1 MTATRFFSDNAAT
14 VHPVVMEALAAANH
28 VDTAYDGDA
37 LSQSLDAA
45 FSNLFET
52 ECEVVWIPTGTAAN
66 SIILA
71 HFVRP
76 WQGILCYEE
85 AHIEVDECGA
95 PTFYSGGA
103 KLMTL
108 PGRGAKID
116 AEALKTRIAGIRKDV
131 HQVQPA
137 AISITN
143 ATEYGLSW
151 RAGEIGEISEIA
163 KGAGMKLHMDGARF
177 ANAVAFLGCSPAD
190 VTWRAGVD
198 ALSFGFTKN
207 GAMMAEAIVFF
218 GGSGGPGVRELK
230 KRGGHLLSK
239 GRFVA
244 AQIRAM
250 LANDL
255 WLTNARAANA
265 GAAKLAAACGGRL
278 MYPVEANELFVR
290 LTVEEAAKLRAAGFD
305 FYDWGEGA
313 ARLVVSWDQD
323 AEAVAPLAAAIGAL

>member
-14 VHPVVMEALAAANH
+14 VHPKVMEALAAANH

-37 LSQSLDAA
+37 LSQSLDAT
-45 FSNLFET
+45 FSELFET
-52 ECEVVWIPTGTAAN
+52 DCEVVWIPTGTAAN

-95 PTFYSGGA
+95 PSFYSGGA

-108 PGRGAKID
+108 PGPGAKID
-116 AEALKTRIAGIRKDV
+116 ADALRERIRSIRNDV

-143 ATEYGLSW
+143 ATEYGLAW
-151 RAGEIGEISEIA
+151 RPDEVREISEIA
-163 KGAGMKLHMDGARF
+163 RSKGLKLHMDGARF
-177 ANAVAFLGCSPAD
+177 ANAVAFAGCAPAD

-207 GAMMAEAIVFF
+207 GAMMAEALVFF
-218 GGSGGPGVRELK
+218 GGSGGAGVRELK

-250 LANDL
+250 LKDDL
-255 WLTNARAANA
+255 WLANARAANA
-265 GAAKLAAACGGRL
+265 GAAALAAACGDRL

-290 LTVEEAAKLRAAGFD
+290 ISAEDAADLRAKGFD

-323 AEAVAPLAAAIGAL
+323 AEAVAPLAAAIAAL

>member
-14 VHPVVMEALAAANH
+14 VHPVVMEAMAAANQ

-37 LSQSLDAA
+37 LSQSLDAT
-45 FSNLFET
+45 FSELFET
-52 ECEVVWIPTGTAAN
+52 TCEVVWIPTGTAAN

-103 KLMTL
+103 KLMPL

-116 AEALKTRIAGIRKDV
+116 TDALKARIAGIRQDV

-137 AISITN
+137 AVSITN
-143 ATEYGLSW
+143 ATEYGLAW
-151 RAGEIGEISEIA
+151 RAEEIGAISEIA

-177 ANAVAFLGCSPAD
+177 ANAVAFLGCAPAD

-218 GGSGGPGVRELK
+218 GGSGGAGVRELK

-255 WLTNARAANA
+255 WLANARAANA

-278 MYPVEANELFVR
+278 MHPVEANELFVR
-290 LTVEEAAKLRAAGFD
+290 LTAEEAAKLRAAGFD

>member
-14 VHPVVMEALAAANH
+14 VHPAVMEAMAAANQ

-37 LSQSLDAA
+37 LSQSLDAT
-45 FSNLFET
+45 FSELFET
-52 ECEVVWIPTGTAAN
+52 TCEVVWIPTGTAAN

-103 KLMTL
+103 KLLPL
-108 PGRGAKID
+108 PGSGAKID
-116 AEALKTRIAGIRKDV
+116 AAALKARIAGIRQDV

-137 AISITN
+137 AVSITN
-143 ATEYGLSW
+143 ATEYGLAW
-151 RAGEIGEISEIA
+151 RADEIGEIGEIA
-163 KGAGMKLHMDGARF
+163 KGKGLKLHMDGARF
-177 ANAVAFLGCSPAD
+177 ANAVAFLGCTPAD

-218 GGSGGPGVRELK
+218 GGSGGAGVRELK

-250 LANDL
+250 LKDDL
-255 WLTNARAANA
+255 WLANARAANA

-278 MYPVEANELFVR
+278 MHPVEANELFVR
-290 LTVEEAAKLRAAGFD
+290 MTAEEAAKLRSAGFD

-323 AEAVAPLAAAIGAL
+323 ADAVAPLAAAIGSL

>member
-14 VHPVVMEALAAANH
+14 VHPKVMEALAAANH
-28 VDTAYDGDA
+28 VDTASDGDA
-37 LSQSLDAA
+37 LSRSLDAA
-45 FSNLFET
+45 FSDLFET
-52 ECEVVWIPTGTAAN
+52 DCEAVWIATGTAAN

-95 PTFYSGGA
+95 PSFYSGGA
-103 KLMTL
+103 QLMTL
-108 PGRGAKID
+108 PGQGAKID
-116 AEALKTRIAGIRKDV
+116 ADALKARIAGIRQDV

-143 ATEYGLSW
+143 ATEYGLAW
-151 RAGEIGEISEIA
+151 RPDEVRAISAVA
-163 KGAGMKLHMDGARF
+163 KEKGLKLHMDGARF
-177 ANAVAFLGCSPAD
+177 ANAVAFLDCAPAD

-207 GAMMAEAIVFF
+207 GAMMAEALVFF
-218 GGSGGPGVRELK
+218 GGSGGAGVRELK

-250 LANDL
+250 LKDDL
-255 WLTNARAANA
+255 WLANARAANA
-265 GAAKLAAACGGRL
+265 GAQALAAACGERL
-278 MYPVEANELFVR
+278 LHPVEANELFVR
-290 LTVEEAAKLRAAGFD
+290 ISAEDAAELRAKGFD
-305 FYDWGEGA
+305 FYDWGDGA

-323 AEAVAPLAAAIGAL
+323 AAAVAPLAAAIAAL

>member
-14 VHPVVMEALAAANH
+14 VHPKVMEALAAANH

-37 LSQSLDAA
+37 LSQSLDSA
-45 FSNLFET
+45 FSELFET
-52 ECEVVWIPTGTAAN
+52 DCEVVWIPTGTAAN

-108 PGRGAKID
+108 PGPGAKID
-116 AEALKTRIAGIRKDV
+116 AEALRARIRSIRNDV

-143 ATEYGLSW
+143 ATEYGLAW
-151 RAGEIGEISEIA
+151 RPDEVREISEIA
-163 KGAGMKLHMDGARF
+163 KDKGLKLHMDGARF
-177 ANAVAFLGCSPAD
+177 ANAVAFVGCSPAD

-218 GGSGGPGVRELK
+218 GGSGGAGVRELK

-250 LANDL
+250 LKDDL

-265 GAAKLAAACGGRL
+265 GAAALAAACGDRL
-278 MYPVEANELFVR
+278 MHPVEANELFVR
-290 LTVEEAAKLRAAGFD
+290 ISAEDAAELRAKGFD

-323 AEAVAPLAAAIGAL
+323 ADAVAPLAAAIAAL

>member
-45 FSNLFET
+45 FSDLFET
-52 ECEVVWIPTGTAAN
+52 DCEVVWIPTGTAAN

-103 KLMTL
+103 KLMPL

-116 AEALKTRIAGIRKDV
+116 TEALKARIAGIRRDV

-137 AISITN
+137 AVSITN
-143 ATEYGLSW
+143 ATEYGLAW
-151 RAGEIGEISEIA
+151 RADEVGAISEIT

-177 ANAVAFLGCSPAD
+177 ANAVAFLGCAPAD

-218 GGSGGPGVRELK
+218 GGSGGAGVRELK

-250 LANDL
+250 LKDDI
-255 WLTNARAANA
+255 WLANARAANA
-265 GAAKLAAACGGRL
+265 GAAKLAAACGNRL

-290 LTVEEAAKLRAAGFD
+290 LTAEEAAKLRGAGFD

>member
-1 MTATRFFSDNAAT
+1 MTALRFFSDNAAT
-14 VHPVVMEALAAANH
+14 VHPAVMEALAAANH

-45 FSNLFET
+45 FSDLFET
-52 ECEVVWIPTGTAAN
+52 DCEVVWIATGTAAN

-103 KLMTL
+103 QLMTL
-108 PGRGAKID
+108 PGAGAKID
-116 AEALKTRIAGIRKDV
+116 AEALRKRIAGIRKDV

-143 ATEYGLSW
+143 ATEYGLAW
-151 RAGEIGEISEIA
+151 RASEIGAISEVA
-163 KGAGMKLHMDGARF
+163 KASGMKLHMDGARF

-207 GAMMAEAIVFF
+207 GAMMAEALVFF
-218 GGSGGPGVRELK
+218 GGSGGAGVRELK

-250 LANDL
+250 LEDDL
-255 WLTNARAANA
+255 WLANARAANA
-265 GAAKLAAACGGRL
+265 GAAALAAACGPRL
-278 MYPVEANELFVR
+278 MHPVEANELFVR
-290 LTVEEAAKLRAAGFD
+290 ISAEEAADLRAQGFD
-305 FYDWGEGA
+305 FYDWGDGA
-313 ARLVVSWDQD
+313 IRLVVSWDQD
-323 AEAVAPLAAAIGAL
+323 AAAVAPLAAAIAGL

>member
-14 VHPVVMEALAAANH
+14 VHPMVMEALVAANQ
-28 VDTAYDGDA
+28 VDTAYDGDV

-45 FSNLFET
+45 FSELFET
-52 ECEVVWIPTGTAAN
+52 TCEVVWIPTGTAAN

-103 KLMTL
+103 KMMPL

-116 AEALKTRIAGIRKDV
+116 TDALKARIAGIRKDV

-137 AISITN
+137 AVSITN
-143 ATEYGLSW
+143 ATEYGLAW
-151 RAGEIGEISEIA
+151 RAQEIGAISEIA

-177 ANAVAFLGCSPAD
+177 ANAVAFLGCAPAD

-255 WLTNARAANA
+255 WLANARAANA

-278 MYPVEANELFVR
+278 MHPVEANELFVR
-290 LTVEEAAKLRAAGFD
+290 LTAEEAGKLRGAGFD

>member
-14 VHPVVMEALAAANH
+14 VHPVVMDALAAANH

-45 FSNLFET
+45 FSELFET
-52 ECEVVWIPTGTAAN
+52 DCEVVWIPTGTAAN

-103 KLMTL
+103 KLMPL

-116 AEALKTRIAGIRKDV
+116 TEALRARIAGIRRDV

-137 AISITN
+137 AVSITN
-143 ATEYGLSW
+143 ATEYGLAW
-151 RAGEIGEISEIA
+151 RPQEIGAISEIA
-163 KGAGMKLHMDGARF
+163 KGADMKLHMDGARF
-177 ANAVAFLGCSPAD
+177 ANAVAFLGCAPAD

-218 GGSGGPGVRELK
+218 GGSGGAGVRELK

-250 LANDL
+250 LTDDL

-278 MYPVEANELFVR
+278 MHPVEANELFVR
-290 LTVEEAAKLRAAGFD
+290 LTAGEAAKLRGAGFD
-305 FYDWGEGA
+305 FYDWGDGA

>member
-14 VHPVVMEALAAANH
+14 VHPAVMDALVAANQ

-45 FSNLFET
+45 FSELFET
-52 ECEVVWIPTGTAAN
+52 DCEVVWIATGTAAN
-66 SIILA
+66 SIVLG

-85 AHIEVDECGA
+85 SHIEVDEGGA

-103 KLMTL
+103 KLMPL

-116 AEALKTRIAGIRKDV
+116 TAALKSRIAGIRQDV

-143 ATEYGLSW
+143 ATEYGLAW
-151 RAGEIGEISEIA
+151 RAAEIGEISEIA
-163 KGAGMKLHMDGARF
+163 KGKGMKLHMDGARF
-177 ANAVAFLGCSPAD
+177 ANAVAFLGCAPAD
-190 VTWRAGVD
+190 VTWRVGVD
-198 ALSFGFTKN
+198 ALTFGFTKN

-218 GGSGGPGVRELK
+218 GGSGGSGVRELK

-255 WLTNARAANA
+255 WLANARAANA

-278 MYPVEANELFVR
+278 MHPVEANELFVR
-290 LTVEEAAKLRAAGFD
+290 LTADEAAKLRAAGFD

>member
-14 VHPVVMEALAAANH
+14 VHPVVMDALAAANH
-28 VDTAYDGDA
+28 ADTAYDGDA

-45 FSNLFET
+45 FSDLFET
-52 ECEVVWIPTGTAAN
+52 DCEVVWIPTGTAAN

-103 KLMTL
+103 KLMPL

-116 AEALKTRIAGIRKDV
+116 ADALKARIAGICKDV

-151 RAGEIGEISEIA
+151 RAGEIAEISDIA
-163 KGAGMKLHMDGARF
+163 RASGMKLHMDGARF
-177 ANAVAFLGCSPAD
+177 ANAVAFLGCAPAD

-218 GGSGGPGVRELK
+218 GGAGGPGVRELK

-255 WLTNARAANA
+255 WLANARAANA
-265 GAAKLAAACGGRL
+265 GAAKLAAACGDRL

-290 LTVEEAAKLRAAGFD
+290 LTPAEAARLRGAGFD

-323 AEAVAPLAAAIGAL
+323 AEAVAPLAAAIGSL

>member
-14 VHPVVMEALAAANH
+14 VHPAVMEAMAAANQ

-45 FSNLFET
+45 FSELFET

-116 AEALKTRIAGIRKDV
+116 AAALKARIAGIRQDV

-137 AISITN
+137 AVSITN
-143 ATEYGLSW
+143 ATEYGLAW
-151 RAGEIGEISEIA
+151 RAEEIGEISEIA
-163 KGAGMKLHMDGARF
+163 KGKGLKLHMDGARF
-177 ANAVAFLGCSPAD
+177 ANAVAFLGCAPAD
-190 VTWRAGVD
+190 VTWRVGVD

-218 GGSGGPGVRELK
+218 GGSGGAGVRELK

-250 LANDL
+250 LKDDL
-255 WLTNARAANA
+255 WLANARAANA

-290 LTVEEAAKLRAAGFD
+290 LSAEEATKLRGAGFD

>member
-14 VHPVVMEALAAANH
+14 VHPAVMEALAAANR

-45 FSNLFET
+45 FSELFET

-103 KLMTL
+103 KLMPL

-116 AEALKTRIAGIRKDV
+116 AAALKARIAGIRQDV

-137 AISITN
+137 AVSITN
-143 ATEYGLSW
+143 ATEYGLAW
-151 RAGEIGEISEIA
+151 RADEIGEIGEIA
-163 KGAGMKLHMDGARF
+163 KGKGLKLHMDGARF
-177 ANAVAFLGCSPAD
+177 ANAVAFLGCAPAD
-190 VTWRAGVD
+190 VTWRVGVD

-218 GGSGGPGVRELK
+218 SGSGGAGVRELK

-250 LANDL
+250 LKDDL
-255 WLTNARAANA
+255 WLANARAANA

-290 LTVEEAAKLRAAGFD
+290 MTAEEATKLRGGGFD

-313 ARLVVSWDQD
+313 ARLVVSWDQN

>member
-14 VHPVVMEALAAANH
+14 VHPAVMEALAAANR

-45 FSNLFET
+45 FSELFET

-71 HFVRP
+71 HYVRP
-76 WQGILCYEE
+76 WQGILCFAE

-103 KLMTL
+103 KLMPL

-116 AEALKTRIAGIRKDV
+116 AAALKARIAGIRQDV

-137 AISITN
+137 AVSITN
-143 ATEYGLSW
+143 ATEYGLAW
-151 RAGEIGEISEIA
+151 RADEIGEIGEIA
-163 KGAGMKLHMDGARF
+163 KGKGLKLHMDGARF
-177 ANAVAFLGCSPAD
+177 ANAVAFLGCAPAD
-190 VTWRAGVD
+190 VTWRVGVD

-218 GGSGGPGVRELK
+218 GGSGGAGVRELK

-250 LANDL
+250 LKDDL
-255 WLTNARAANA
+255 WLANARAANA

-290 LTVEEAAKLRAAGFD
+290 LTAEEAAKLRSAGFD

-323 AEAVAPLAAAIGAL
+323 ADAVAPLAAAIGSL

>member
-45 FSNLFET
+45 FSDLFET
-52 ECEVVWIPTGTAAN
+52 TCEVVWIPTGTAAN

-103 KLMTL
+103 KLMPL

-116 AEALKTRIAGIRKDV
+116 TEALKARIAGIRRDV

-137 AISITN
+137 AVSITN
-143 ATEYGLSW
+143 ATEYGLAW
-151 RAGEIGEISEIA
+151 RASEVGEISEIA

-177 ANAVAFLGCSPAD
+177 ANAVAFLGCAPAD

-218 GGSGGPGVRELK
+218 GGSGGAGVRELK

-250 LANDL
+250 LKDDL
-255 WLTNARAANA
+255 WLANARAANA
-265 GAAKLAAACGGRL
+265 GAAKLGAACGNRL

-290 LTVEEAAKLRAAGFD
+290 LTAAEAAKLREAGFD

>member
-14 VHPVVMEALAAANH
+14 VHPAVMEALVAANH

-37 LSQSLDAA
+37 ISQSLDAA
-45 FSNLFET
+45 FSDLFET
-52 ECEVVWIPTGTAAN
+52 DCEVVWIPTGTAAN

-116 AEALKTRIAGIRKDV
+116 AEALKARIAGIRKDV

-143 ATEYGLSW
+143 ATEYGLVW
-151 RAGEIGEISEIA
+151 RADEIGAISQIA
-163 KGAGMKLHMDGARF
+163 RANGMKLHMDGARF
-177 ANAVAFLGCSPAD
+177 ANAVAFLDCSPAD

-250 LANDL
+250 LTNNL
-255 WLTNARAANA
+255 WLDNARAANA
-265 GAAKLAAACGGRL
+265 GAATLAAACGDRL
-278 MYPVEANELFVR
+278 MHPVEANELFVR
-290 LTVEEAAKLRAAGFD
+290 LTPAEAAELRAAGFD

-313 ARLVVSWDQD
+313 ARLVASWDQD
-323 AEAVAPLAAAIGAL
+323 AQAVAPFAAAIAAL

>member
-14 VHPVVMEALAAANH
+14 VHPAVMEAMAAANQ

-45 FSNLFET
+45 FSELFET
-52 ECEVVWIPTGTAAN
+52 DCEVVWIPTGTAAN

-103 KLMTL
+103 KLMPL

-116 AEALKTRIAGIRKDV
+116 AAALKARIAGIRQDV

-137 AISITN
+137 AVSITN
-143 ATEYGLSW
+143 ATEYGLAW
-151 RAGEIGEISEIA
+151 RADEIGEIGEIA
-163 KGAGMKLHMDGARF
+163 KGKGLKLHMDGARF
-177 ANAVAFLGCSPAD
+177 ANAVAFLDCAPAD
-190 VTWRAGVD
+190 VTWRVGVD

-218 GGSGGPGVRELK
+218 SGSGGAGVRELK

-250 LANDL
+250 LKDDL
-255 WLTNARAANA
+255 WLANARAANA

-290 LTVEEAAKLRAAGFD
+290 MTAEEATKLRGGGFD

-323 AEAVAPLAAAIGAL
+323 ADAVAPLAAAIGAL

>member
-14 VHPVVMEALAAANH
+14 VHPAVMEALAAANR

-45 FSNLFET
+45 FSELFET

-103 KLMTL
+103 KLMPL

-116 AEALKTRIAGIRKDV
+116 VAALKARIAGIRQDV

-137 AISITN
+137 AVSITN
-143 ATEYGLSW
+143 ATEYGLAW
-151 RAGEIGEISEIA
+151 RADEIGEISEIA
-163 KGAGMKLHMDGARF
+163 KGKGLKLHMDGARF
-177 ANAVAFLGCSPAD
+177 ANAVAFLGCAPAD

-218 GGSGGPGVRELK
+218 GGSGGAGVRELK

-250 LANDL
+250 LKNDL
-255 WLTNARAANA
+255 WLANARAANA

-290 LTVEEAAKLRAAGFD
+290 LTAGEAAKLRAAGFD

-323 AEAVAPLAAAIGAL
+323 AEAVAPLAAAIGQL

>member
-14 VHPVVMEALAAANH
+14 VHPVVMEAMATANR

-45 FSNLFET
+45 FSELFET
-52 ECEVVWIPTGTAAN
+52 DCEVVWIPTGTAAN

-103 KLMTL
+103 KLMPL

-116 AEALKTRIAGIRKDV
+116 AAALKARIAGIRQDV

-137 AISITN
+137 AVSITN
-143 ATEYGLSW
+143 ATEYGLAW
-151 RAGEIGEISEIA
+151 RADEIGEISAIA
-163 KGAGMKLHMDGARF
+163 KGKGLKLHMDGARF
-177 ANAVAFLGCSPAD
+177 ANAVAFLGCAPAD

-218 GGSGGPGVRELK
+218 GGSGGAGVRELK

-250 LANDL
+250 LKDDL
-255 WLTNARAANA
+255 WLANARAANA
-265 GAAKLAAACGGRL
+265 GAAKLAAACGSRL

-290 LTVEEAAKLRAAGFD
+290 MTAEEAAKLRGAGFD

>member
-14 VHPVVMEALAAANH
+14 VHPLVMEALAAANQ

-45 FSNLFET
+45 FSELFET
-52 ECEVVWIPTGTAAN
+52 DCEVVWIPTGTAAN

-103 KLMTL
+103 KTMPL

-116 AEALKTRIAGIRKDV
+116 TEALKTRIAGIRRDV

-137 AISITN
+137 AVSITN
-143 ATEYGLSW
+143 ATEYGLAW
-151 RAGEIGEISEIA
+151 RAEEIGAISEIS
-163 KGAGMKLHMDGARF
+163 KGANMKLHMDGARF
-177 ANAVAFLGCSPAD
+177 ANAVAFLGCAPAD
-190 VTWRAGVD
+190 VTWRVGVD

-218 GGSGGPGVRELK
+218 GGSGGAGVRELK

-278 MYPVEANELFVR
+278 MHPVEANELFVR
-290 LTVEEAAKLRAAGFD
+290 LTADEAAKLRGAGFD